1 MKQPGDREVKT
12 TIKYTSTN
20 GFTGILYGHSS
31 MTIGKYAEDGSFK
44 EYLHTGSRNGS
55 SIDYLKEMVDGFP
68 AFFEAMEELREGL
81 EQEEGG
87 GET

>member
-1 MKQPGDREVKT
+1 MKHPGDREVIT

-44 EYLHTGSRNGS
+44 EYLHTGTRNGS
-55 SIDYLKEMVDGFP
+55 SIAYLKEMVDGFP
-68 AFFEAMEELREGL
+68 EFKEALEELRTGL
-81 EQEEGG
+81 EEEEGG
-87 GET
+87 VET

>member
-1 MKQPGDREVKT
+1 MKHPGDREVKT

-55 SIDYLKEMVDGFP
+55 SIDYLKERVDGFP
-68 AFFEAMEELREGL
+68 AFLERIKEA
-81 EQEEGG
+81 
-87 GET
+87 ET